1 MAEKRT
7 IELEVK
13 ESGFKSLKAQLRE
26 AQADVAALSD
36 KFGATSDQAI
46 AAARSAAILKDKIG
60 DAKTL
65 TDAYNPD
72 AKFKALTGALS
83 GAANGFQA
91 VQGAMGLVGVESAAV
106 EETLLKVQS
115 AMAFAQGIDGVL
127 ESVDSFKTL
136 AKMLGIVRT
145 AKAVD
150 TAATATQATVTTTA
164 SLATG
169 KMTLAQKALNLVM
182 KANPIFLI
190 IGGIAALV
198 TAYALFSSSQEDAT
212 KTVSKLNDE
221 LDKQNVFIEEQKK
234 RLDNATRLELAR
246 AKERGDSEET
256 LLKIKEKSTQKQV
269 DLAYKNY
276 IDTQK
281 AYDKIWALRRKDL
294 VTDEDFNKAKQR
306 EQESYDKWFDAV
318 TQKNIADAERD
329 ADNAEKAREKAA
341 DKAEDARRKAEAAA
355 KAASDKRKAD
365 LLELNK
371 FIADATKANLDGAK
385 SDQQVEL
392 DNIELKYQEQ
402 LALATK
408 YGKDSTQLIEAQK
421 NEENIINTKYAQIEI
436 DIEQAKQDKLDE
448 LAITANQNR
457 INSIDS
463 QFELERSLT
472 ESALEKELMDLT
484 IAYDAKYLIAEGN
497 AELIKSLD
505 EQYAK
510 DKAVINKT
518 AEDKEIA
525 LANESR
531 DKKLQMAA
539 SAFDALGSLAG
550 AFSAKNETDARKQF
564 KVQKAF
570 NIASAITNTALAVTG
585 ALTAGGNP
593 IKLATGMQF
602 VEAGIAAVSGA
613 AAVANIAKTQFNG
626 GGTDTPAPP
635 TGGGGAPIAPSF
647 NIVGNSGINQL
658 AELGGQ
664 PIQAYVVSGE
674 VTSAQALDR
683 NRIQNATF

>member
-26 AQADVAALSD
+26 AQADVAALSE

-46 AAARSAAILKDKIG
+46 AAAKAAAILKDTIG

-65 TDAYNPD
+65 TDAFNPD
-72 AKFKALTGALS
+72 AKFKALTGSLS

-106 EETLLKVQS
+106 EETLLRVQS

-136 AKMLGIVRT
+136 AAMLGLTRK
-145 AKAVD
+145 AKVLD
-150 TAATATQATVTTTA
+150 SAATATQATTTTVA
-164 SLATG
+164 TAATG
-169 KMTLAQKALNLVM
+169 KMTIAQRLLNLVM

-190 IGGIAALV
+190 IAGVAALT
-198 TAYALFSSSQEDAT
+198 TAIILLNSETDNQAEKQKRLNKVNEDYNKEIEKQIDLDKKKRIQKKGGAQDQQREIELLKAKGATDKEVYDAEKKLIKTQLNDLAYSLGYRGYLTKAEIQQKKDLNNSLEILDAEYSNSKADKEEENAEKRKQNQEKNNSEYLRKQQEDNE
-212 KTVSKLNDE
+212 KL
-221 LDKQNVFIEEQKK
+221 KKAEQD
-234 RLDNATRLELAR
+234 LTNE
-246 AKERGDSEET
+246 
-256 LLKIKEKSTQKQV
+256 LLKISQDWEEK
-269 DLAYKNY
+269 
-276 IDTQK
+276 QK
-281 AYDKIWALRRKDL
+281 A
-294 VTDEDFNKAKQR
+294 
-306 EQESYDKWFDAV
+306 
-318 TQKNIADAERD
+318 
-329 ADNAEKAREKAA
+329 AREKRVEDAKTAEQDIYDNAIGYLEAALIADENNLQAKKDLLDVQRSLELQNAELTAGEIAAINARYDKAQADA
-341 DKAEDARRKAEAAA
+341 DKASVDAE
-355 KAASDKRKAD
+355 
-365 LLELNK
+365 
-371 FIADATKANLDGAK
+371 
-385 SDQQVEL
+385 V
-392 DNIELKYQEQ
+392 
-402 LALATK
+402 
-408 YGKDSTQLIEAQK
+408 
-421 NEENIINTKYAQIEI
+421 
-436 DIEQAKQDKLDE
+436 
-448 LAITANQNR
+448 
-457 INSIDS
+457 
-463 QFELERSLT
+463 
-472 ESALEKELMDLT
+472 
-484 IAYDAKYLIAEGN
+484 
-497 AELIKSLD
+497 
-505 EQYAK
+505 
-510 DKAVINKT
+510 
-518 AEDKEIA
+518 A

-531 DKKLQMAA
+531 EKKLQMAA
-539 SAFDALGSLAG
+539 SAFDALGALAG

-626 GGTDTPAPP
+626 GGTDTAPTPP
-635 TGGGGAPIAPSF
+635 TGGGGVSAPNF

>member
-1 MAEKRT
+1 MAETRT

-13 ESGFKSLKAQLRE
+13 QIGLDVLRGQLKEAKANAKALAKEFGETSKEAQAAAQAAGLLENKITEVREASKSLKTQLKEAQL
-26 AQADVAALSD
+26 QVAVLSD

-46 AAARSAAILKDKIG
+46 AAAKAAAILKDTIG

-65 TDAYNPD
+65 TDAFNPD

-91 VQGAMGLVGVESAAV
+91 VQGAMGLIGVESAAV
-106 EETLLKVQS
+106 EETLLRVQS

-136 AKMLGIVRT
+136 AAMLGLTRK
-145 AKAVD
+145 AKVLD
-150 TAATATQATVTTTA
+150 SAATATQATVTTAATA
-164 SLATG
+164 ATG
-169 KMTLAQKALNLVM
+169 KMTIAQRLLNLVM

-190 IGGIAALV
+190 IAGIAALT
-198 TAYALFSSSQEDAT
+198 TAIILLNSETDNQAEKQKRLN
-212 KTVSKLNDE
+212 KLNKEYREEIEKQID
-221 LDKQNVFIEEQKK
+221 LDKKKRIQKK
-234 RLDNATRLELAR
+234 GGLQDQQREI
-246 AKERGDSEET
+246 E
-256 LLKIKEKSTQKQV
+256 LLKAKGATDKEIYDAEKKLIKTQLN
-269 DLAYKNY
+269 DLAYSLGYRGYLTKAE
-276 IDTQK
+276 IQQK
-281 AYDKIWALRRKDL
+281 KDL
-294 VTDEDFNKAKQR
+294 NNSLEILDAEYSNNKA
-306 EQESYDKWFDAV
+306 DK
-318 TQKNIADAERD
+318 EEE
-329 ADNAEKAREKAA
+329 NAEKRKQNQEKNNAEYLRKQQEDNEKLKKAEQDLTNEIIKIAQDWEDKQKTAREKRVEDAKTAEQDIYDNAIGYLEATLIADENNLQAKKDLLDVQRSLELQNAELTAGEIAAINAKYDKAQAEA
-341 DKAEDARRKAEAAA
+341 DKASVDAE
-355 KAASDKRKAD
+355 
-365 LLELNK
+365 
-371 FIADATKANLDGAK
+371 
-385 SDQQVEL
+385 V
-392 DNIELKYQEQ
+392 
-402 LALATK
+402 
-408 YGKDSTQLIEAQK
+408 
-421 NEENIINTKYAQIEI
+421 
-436 DIEQAKQDKLDE
+436 
-448 LAITANQNR
+448 
-457 INSIDS
+457 
-463 QFELERSLT
+463 
-472 ESALEKELMDLT
+472 
-484 IAYDAKYLIAEGN
+484 
-497 AELIKSLD
+497 
-505 EQYAK
+505 
-510 DKAVINKT
+510 
-518 AEDKEIA
+518 A

-531 DKKLQMAA
+531 SKKLQMAA

-635 TGGGGAPIAPSF
+635 TGGGGAPMAPNF

-674 VTSAQALDR
+674 VTSAQSLDR